1 MKRDGEEKE
10 GKEEK
15 QKVEGRELLRCC
27 CDPYAIVRG
36 EGAPGPFLPCALMR
50 ALTAFYSA
58 IQSPNRTPHLRTPN
72 FSPSYILPLSPSS
85 SLRGIIKICC
95 LLELRNIFTREIYKF
110 LF

>member
-36 EGAPGPFLPCALMR
+36 EGAPGPFLPCAPMR

-58 IQSPNRTPHLRTPN
+58 IQSPNI
-72 FSPSYILPLSPSS
+72 SPSYILPISLS
-85 SLRGIIKICC
+85 
-95 LLELRNIFTREIYKF
+95 F
-110 LF
+110 LFVAQCHRNSLSIGTKKYLHA